1 MAGRGRRG
9 PASVLTDEVRDEIAR
24 RLASGC
30 SLEVA
35 AEAVGVSRRTVQAWL
50 AVGRDGEAREAEG
63 LRLSVRQAECLALL
77 RAEQTARAEL
87 RVKALASIQ
96 KAALGG
102 NYQAAAWLLERL
114 FPDEF
119 GARRGRDTG
128 RPGRP
133 VGAVSAPD
141 RSARPGTLR
150 AVR

>member
-9 PASVLTDEVRDEIAR
+9 PASALTDEVRDEIGR

-35 AEAVGVSRRTVQAWL
+35 AEAVGVSRRTIQAWL
-50 AVGRDGEAREAEG
+50 AAGRDAEAREAEG
-63 LRLSVRQAECLALL
+63 KRLTARQADCLALL
-77 RAEQTARAEL
+77 KAEQTARAEL

-96 KAALGG
+96 KAALQG

-119 GARRGRDTG
+119 GPKRGREAQ

-150 AVR
+150 AVP